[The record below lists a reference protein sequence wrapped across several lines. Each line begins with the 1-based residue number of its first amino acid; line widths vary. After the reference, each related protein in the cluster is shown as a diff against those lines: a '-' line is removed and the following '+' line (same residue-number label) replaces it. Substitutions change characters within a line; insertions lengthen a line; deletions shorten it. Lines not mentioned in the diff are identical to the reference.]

1 MVEVKRNAAV
11 TVNAQSAPKK
21 EKTDGRK
28 QRSARSRDKIKASI
42 VALISAGNY
51 SPRAIDIS
59 QHSGLS
65 MRTVFRHIDDME
77 ALTREI
83 AGEMQKEML
92 PLFLKPYKSSD
103 WREQLD
109 EMIIRRAEI
118 WEHVLPIRLSGSL
131 RRFRS
136 KFLMDEYR
144 QVLELERASLQSI
157 LPDELV
163 ADGVLFQ
170 ALNETMGVGCW
181 INLRMD
187 QKLSPEAAEAVM
199 RRTVDA
205 LINSAN
211 S

>member
-1 MVEVKRNAAV
+1 MIDVKRNAAV
-11 TVNAQSAPKK
+11 VVNAQSAPKK
-21 EKTDGRK
+21 EKADGRK
-28 QRSARSRDKIKASI
+28 QRSVRSRDKIKLSI

-59 QHSGLS
+59 EHSGLS

-77 ALTREI
+77 TLTREI
-83 AGEMQKEML
+83 AGDMQKEML
-92 PLFLKPYKSSD
+92 PLFLKPYKTSG
-103 WREQLD
+103 WHEQLD
-109 EMIIRRAEI
+109 EKITRHAEI

-157 LPDELV
+157 LPDDLV

-170 ALNETMGVGCW
+170 ALNEAMGVGCW

-187 QKLSPEAAEAVM
+187 QELSPDAAEAVM

-205 LINSAN
+205 LINSA
-211 S
+211 SS

>member
-11 TVNAQSAPKK
+11 AVNVPSAPKK
-21 EKTDGRK
+21 EKADGRK

-59 QHSGLS
+59 EHSGLS

-83 AGEMQKEML
+83 SGDMQKEML
-92 PLFLKPYKSSD
+92 PLFLKPYNSSD

-109 EMIIRRAEI
+109 EKIIRRAEI
-118 WEHVLPIRLSGSL
+118 WEQILPIRLSGSL

-144 QVLELERASLQSI
+144 QVFELERASLQSI
-157 LPDELV
+157 LPNDLV

-170 ALNETMGVGCW
+170 ALNEAMGVGCW

-187 QKLSPEAAEAVM
+187 QELSPDAAEAVM

-205 LINSAN
+205 LINSA

>member
-11 TVNAQSAPKK
+11 AVNAQSAPKK
-21 EKTDGRK
+21 EKADGRK
-28 QRSARSRDKIKASI
+28 QRSVRSRDKIKASI
-42 VALISAGNY
+42 VALINAGNY

-59 QHSGLS
+59 EHSGLS

-77 ALTREI
+77 TLTREI
-83 AGEMQKEML
+83 AGDMQKEML
-92 PLFLKPYKSSD
+92 PLFLKPYKTSG

-109 EMIIRRAEI
+109 EKITRRAEI
-118 WEHVLPIRLSGSL
+118 WEQILPIRLSGSL

-136 KFLMDEYR
+136 KFLMDEYG

-157 LPDELV
+157 LPDDLV

-170 ALNETMGVGCW
+170 ALNEALGVGCW

-187 QKLSPEAAEAVM
+187 QKLSPDAAEAVI
-199 RRTVDA
+199 RRTVEA
-205 LINSAN
+205 LINSA